1 MLANIQATNDTF
13 SRGVT
18 EFPTLTDEFL
28 KFILKQ
34 KEGKM
39 EHEAFEDVSCDVW
52 SLIWLT

>member
-1 MLANIQATNDTF
+1 MLAIIQATNDTF

-18 EFPTLTDEFL
+18 EFPILTDEFL

-52 SLIWLT
+52 SLIWV